1 MKVAVPLAENILA
14 SFKALALFKE
24 KCIVVVV
31 RARTEITL
39 LTSNKDMDDNIRIIK
54 SLKKLDVLVVG
65 VKETV
70 KNEIKR
76 QESASMLLTTLG
88 ASMLVKM
95 L

>member
-1 MKVAVPLAENILA
+1 
-14 SFKALALFKE
+14 
-24 KCIVVVV
+24 
-31 RARTEITL
+31 
-39 LTSNKDMDDNIRIIK
+39 MDDNIRIIK
-54 SLKKLDVLVVG
+54 SLTKLGVLVVG

-76 QESASMLLTTLG
+76 QESAFTLLTTLG

>member
-39 LTSNKDMDDNIRIIK
+39 LTSNKDMDDNSRIIK
-54 SLKKLDVLVVG
+54 SLKKLGVLVVG

-76 QESASMLLTTLG
+76 QESAFTLLTTLG